1 MKVIWLLTKI
11 VFLPYLIIFWIM
23 KVAFSPSGNSH
34 GSKSKKVDSK
44 APGSTGSVVA
54 LLVGG
59 LAAKKLM
66 G

>member
-1 MKVIWLLTKI
+1 
-11 VFLPYLIIFWIM
+11 M